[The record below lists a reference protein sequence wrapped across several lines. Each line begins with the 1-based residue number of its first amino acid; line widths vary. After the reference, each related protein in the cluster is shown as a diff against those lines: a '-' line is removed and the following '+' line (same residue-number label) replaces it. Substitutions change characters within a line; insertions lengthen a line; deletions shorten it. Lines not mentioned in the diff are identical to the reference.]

1 YPPRPTPH
9 APRMDTQ
16 EILKQYISQTLLNG
30 RIAVEADDDLLGEG
44 IIDSMGVMQLIDFI
58 EETFDC
64 DVDQAD
70 ITITN
75 FRTIK
80 AIDAYLAGRSL

>member
-1 YPPRPTPH
+1 
-9 APRMDTQ
+9 MDTP

-30 RIAVEADDDLLGEG
+30 RMQVDVDDDLLGEE
-44 IIDSMGVMQLIDFI
+44 ILDSMGVMQLVAFVVDKFG
-58 EETFDC
+58 C
-64 DVDQAD
+64 DVPQSD

-80 AIDAYLAGRSL
+80 AIDAYLAKRSL

>member
-1 YPPRPTPH
+1 
-9 APRMDTQ
+9 MDTQ

-30 RIAVEADDDLLGEG
+30 RTQVEADDDLLGEE

-64 DVDQAD
+64 DVAQAD

-80 AIDAYLAGRSL
+80 AIDAYLAQRSL